1 MSSGVR
7 FRCYPKGKQGSTYSQ
22 WIGCQ
27 RFIFNSKV
35 EEDQYFRT
43 FRNHSLDLTG
53 QYTPTD
59 QQYSQFK
66 DKELTPFLYDVPSQ
80 ILRNGA
86 YRYMQA
92 HMRFTQGLA
101 GRPAKKKAHGRQTV
115 MLTNELFKFV
125 PTGRVVATKEGYVI
139 HEHKLFIGT
148 DKFPVGEL
156 KFKAHRPY
164 DIPKTITISRHNG
177 EWHVSFNNEDVLAPG
192 TQEPMSEEKLI
203 EYFSGLTPEEL
214 DRITVGG
221 DRGITIPMATSNG
234 VNYDFTETEKERL
247 SDAGKRRKKFQKKL
261 SRQIKGSKRRN
272 CTKNKIGK
280 TYTAQRNIRIDRAHK
295 SSHDITESEAQVFV
309 FEELAVKNMTK
320 RAKPKKDEHGKYI
333 KNGAAA
339 KSGLNKAILD
349 SMWGNIVLFTKYK
362 GLKKEKLTIK
372 IPPPGT
378 SQECSLCGTL
388 TPDNRVSQ
396 AVFICQ
402 KCGFTCNADYN
413 ASVVIKKRGIKAL
426 LEGAIQVKQKK
437 SAGFRKKAVLS
448 SESQIGQGLPK
459 SKRVSVGCCTT
470 GRPNRCPSGQETTV
484 SRTVGITR
492 GALVSES
499 RSPHLN

>member
-125 PTGRVVATKEGYVI
+125 PTGRVVQATKEGYVI

-148 DKFPVGEL
+148 DKFPVESLSSRRTG
-156 KFKAHRPY
+156 H
-164 DIPKTITISRHNG
+164 TISLRRLPYLGTMGNG
-177 EWHVSFNNEDVLAPG
+177 TCRLTTRMCLLPG
-192 TQEPMSEEKLI
+192 
-203 EYFSGLTPEEL
+203 Y
-214 DRITVGG
+214 
-221 DRGITIPMATSNG
+221 SNC
-234 VNYDFTETEKERL
+234 
-247 SDAGKRRKKFQKKL
+247 
-261 SRQIKGSKRRN
+261 SRPRRN
-272 CTKNKIGK
+272 
-280 TYTAQRNIRIDRAHK
+280 
-295 SSHDITESEAQVFV
+295 
-309 FEELAVKNMTK
+309 
-320 RAKPKKDEHGKYI
+320 
-333 KNGAAA
+333 
-339 KSGLNKAILD
+339 
-349 SMWGNIVLFTKYK
+349 
-362 GLKKEKLTIK
+362 
-372 IPPPGT
+372 
-378 SQECSLCGTL
+378 
-388 TPDNRVSQ
+388 
-396 AVFICQ
+396 
-402 KCGFTCNADYN
+402 
-413 ASVVIKKRGIKAL
+413 
-426 LEGAIQVKQKK
+426 
-437 SAGFRKKAVLS
+437 
-448 SESQIGQGLPK
+448 
-459 SKRVSVGCCTT
+459 
-470 GRPNRCPSGQETTV
+470 
-484 SRTVGITR
+484 
-492 GALVSES
+492 
-499 RSPHLN
+499 